1 MTDLESKPT
10 FNPYDKEKA
19 LREQAQAWDTSVT
32 QRATDEDIPVID
44 LAAYFSHPNEE
55 NLTAV
60 ANQLRFA
67 CENVGFFSIVGHQV
81 PREMI
86 DEQFKQIKTF
96 HALPVALKT
105 SIKMDREDWPVGGV
119 GYLPFKN
126 KKLPSR
132 DTGNRNEAFLLKCDH
147 NLSMSSNQWLD
158 QAQLPGFRSASEAYA
173 AAMVNL
179 AKKLLP
185 IFAQALNVDEK
196 FFTQAFEQPHFRLR
210 MTHYPSVDKSQVA
223 QDQFGIAPHV
233 DTSFCTILVQDQPG
247 LSIYSEQRDQWLDVP
262 MIEDA
267 FIVNTGELLRQWS
280 NDRFLSVKHFVHSNT
295 TGISRYSIPFFFNAN
310 SDYVMQCIPS
320 CYSASNPAKY
330 PAISYNGSQA
340 VAQGE

>member
-1 MTDLESKPT
+1 MTDLESKKT
-10 FNPYDKEKA
+10 FDPYDKERA
-19 LREQAQAWDTSVT
+19 LREQAQAWDTSTT
-32 QRATDEDIPVID
+32 QIAAAEDIPVID
-44 LAAYFSHPNEE
+44 LAAYFSQPTPE
-55 NLTAV
+55 NLAIV
-60 ANQLRFA
+60 ATQLRYA
-67 CENVGFFSIVGHQV
+67 CEN
-81 PREMI
+81 
-86 DEQFKQIKTF
+86 
-96 HALPVALKT
+96 
-105 SIKMDREDWPVGGV
+105 GGV

-147 NLSMSSNQWLD
+147 RLTMNSNQWLNEG
-158 QAQLPGFRSASEAYA
+158 QLPQFRSASESYA

-185 IFAQALNVDEK
+185 IFATALEVDEN
-196 FFTQAFEQPHFRLR
+196 FFNQAFEQPHFRLR
-210 MTHYPSVDKSQVA
+210 MTHYPSVDKAQVA

-262 MIEDA
+262 MIEGA

-295 TGISRYSIPFFFNAN
+295 TGVSRYSIPFFFNAN
-310 SDYVMQCIPS
+310 SDYVMECIPS
-320 CYSASNPAKY
+320 CFSTSNPAKY

>member
-1 MTDLESKPT
+1 MTDLESKQA

-32 QRATDEDIPVID
+32 QRAADEDIPVID
-44 LAAYFSHPNEE
+44 LAAYFSQPTQE
-55 NLTAV
+55 NLTVV

-81 PREMI
+81 PSEMI
-86 DEQFKQIKTF
+86 DEQFQQIKAF

-147 NLSMSSNQWLD
+147 NLSMNSNQWLD

-185 IFAQALNVDEK
+185 IFAQALEVDES
-196 FFTQAFEQPHFRLR
+196 FFAQAFEQPHFRLR

-262 MIEDA
+262 MIEGA

-280 NDRFLSVKHFVHSNT
+280 NDRFLSVKHFVHTNT
-295 TGISRYSIPFFFNAN
+295 TGVSRYSIPFFFNAN